1 MKKILLIS
9 VISIALTSCQPPIE
23 KETNQSNQKTIIG
36 YEFNEKGEKLNI
48 VAGDVGVTKIWLDY
62 IQAHNDRNL
71 DKIAEIDAVD
81 IEVYRPDG
89 AVGKGRDTH
98 KQVLGDW
105 FKSSN
110 PNWKVI
116 WMVTNTVEQKDGKTQ
131 NWLTTGNEFTDMVD
145 GKETMIHS
153 IADVNFVDGKIKR
166 INIYNRAKEQE

>member
-9 VISIALTSCQPPIE
+9 VISIALTSCQAPIE
-23 KETNQSNQKTIIG
+23 KEMNQSNQKTIIG
-36 YEFNEKGEKLNI
+36 YEFNEEGEKLNI

-81 IEVYRPDG
+81 IEVYRQDG
-89 AVGKGRDTH
+89 SIGKGRDTH
-98 KQVLGDW
+98 KQFLGDW
-105 FKSSN
+105 FKLSN
-110 PNWKVI
+110 PNWKVR
-116 WMVTNTVEQKDGKTQ
+116 WMVTNTVKQNDGKTQ
-131 NWLTTGNEFTDMVD
+131 NWLTTGNEYTDMVD

-153 IADVNFVDGKIKR
+153 IADVNFVDGEIKR